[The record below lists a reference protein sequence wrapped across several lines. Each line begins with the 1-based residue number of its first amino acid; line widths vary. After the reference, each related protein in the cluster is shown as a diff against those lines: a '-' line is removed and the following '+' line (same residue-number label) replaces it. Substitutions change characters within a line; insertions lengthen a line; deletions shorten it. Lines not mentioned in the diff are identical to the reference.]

1 MTHRAVTHRAVTH
14 RRTPDAQRGVATRL
28 CLYALPTRG
37 ERGPPSGVPPRRVGE
52 VERASLSPKGA
63 NLAAAR
69 ALHPPD
75 VVGVVL
81 ARLRAS
87 RGGAEERSKRMRW
100 RHDEILGKLSRD
112 AKVAAM
118 SAVVDKRFALGPAR

>member
-1 MTHRAVTHRAVTH
+1 MIAPRRA
-14 RRTPDAQRGVATRL
+14 ATRL

-37 ERGPPSGVPPRRVGE
+37 ERGHLSGVPPRRVGE
-52 VERASLSPKGA
+52 VERASVSPRGA
-63 NLAAAR
+63 NLAAAA

-75 VVGVVL
+75 PAGVVL

-87 RGGAEERSKRMRW
+87 RGGVEERSKRMRW
-100 RHDEILGKLSRD
+100 RHDEIIGKLSRD

-118 SAVVDKRFALGPAR
+118 SAVVDGRFALGPAR

>member
-1 MTHRAVTHRAVTH
+1 MSAAQQPSTKPASI
-14 RRTPDAQRGVATRL
+14 DAQPSDVAQ
-28 CLYALPTRG
+28 AVSEAP
-37 ERGPPSGVPPRRVGE
+37 EVGPE
-52 VERASLSPKGA
+52 TQ
-63 NLAAAR
+63 
-69 ALHPPD
+69 LHPPD